1 MIKNILLDFF
11 RKISI
16 KTKLMCIA
24 SIFMLCPIIIIGY
37 FGYVNYSNVM
47 KDKAVSDSQNTA
59 RELSGMLSERMSKLN
74 LFAIQIFYDQK
85 IYAANNEYLSGNMDS
100 FSQNVFQQYLQS
112 ILLSKNEFNEILV
125 RFSKDNKTF
134 PASRTSIVITDSEL
148 NIDALYN
155 CALKGKGKP
164 QWYVAYNEGR
174 ATGIYIAK
182 LIFDLDEI
190 KTITGVIALKVDE
203 QYLFEVFNNF
213 ISHMK
218 QNISLFSDS
227 GQIIFNFENF
237 ETNSQQNLDVF
248 LTSKEDMNLKEVKMK
263 NDTAYLLYDT
273 IHPADWKLMIGISEN
288 VLLKEVR
295 NIAKLIVLLCIATIP
310 ICFLLINYSYIDLIK
325 PLNLLIKRMRQIEKG
340 DIGVIIESKRMD
352 EFGYVFRTFNKM
364 SQEIKYLIDTVY
376 KKQIAMK
383 DAEIK
388 ALQAQ
393 INPHFLY
400 NTLESINW
408 KAKINGV
415 DEISDMISALSFII
429 EANLNRSNEK
439 FVPIHRE
446 IEYINNYNFLIQ
458 KRFGDKI
465 KFNLSV
471 NDETLNFIIPK
482 LVVQPIIE
490 NAIYHGL
497 EMKKGGGIIDVAIWT
512 ENNILSITVSDNGL
526 GIDEKILNKL
536 NVDLSDEKF
545 IGSEHNDG
553 NSSKI
558 GVLNVHRRLKLL
570 YGEGYGL
577 DISSEIGKGTTVMLK
592 LPTDLPKER

>member
-471 NDETLNFIIPK
+471 NDETMNFIIPK